1 MEKSYSWEDMANL
14 THATQVNEFGF
25 CTCED
30 NDGEENPYAD
40 CPKKETQTFT
50 MLSGNIIEIQAT
62 SEAEAWEALS
72 AGQYEVIEALSE
84 MREKPCTACS
94 DPAQP
99 GWHAD
104 DDAGI
109 TFGGLKKA
117 QNESAD
123 DMAQWIAHI
132 FFTKSTEVFNDLMY
146 LIVDKANAGE
156 RFSSYSERC
165 EWEA

>member
-1 MEKSYSWEDMANL
+1 
-14 THATQVNEFGF
+14 
-25 CTCED
+25 
-30 NDGEENPYAD
+30 
-40 CPKKETQTFT
+40 

-99 GWHAD
+99 GWHVD

-117 QNESAD
+117 QNESALQ
-123 DMAQWIAHI
+123 MAQYIAHI
-132 FFTKSTEVFNDLMY
+132 YFTKSDEALNKLMCA
-146 LIVDKANAGE
+146 IADGE
-156 RFSSYSERC
+156 TNGLLPYATKC

>member
-1 MEKSYSWEDMANL
+1 MQKSYSWQDMVNL
-14 THATQVNEFGF
+14 THATQVKEFGF

-30 NDGEENPYAD
+30 NDGKENPYSD
-40 CPKKETQTFT
+40 CPKKEMQTFT
-50 MLSGNIIEIQAT
+50 MLSGNIIEIEAT

-72 AGQYEVIEALSE
+72 AGKYEIIEALSE
-84 MREKPCTACS
+84 MRDKPCTACS

-99 GWHAD
+99 GWHVD

-132 FFTKSTEVFNDLMY
+132 FFTKPTHVFNKLMET
-146 LIVDKANAGE
+146 IANNLNDGQ
-156 RFSSYSERC
+156 SYSTSC

>member
-1 MEKSYSWEDMANL
+1 MKNYQIL
-14 THATQVNEFGF
+14 T
-25 CTCED
+25 
-30 NDGEENPYAD
+30 GELVEVIAEN
-40 CPKKETQTFT
+40 ETQ
-50 MLSGNIIEIQAT
+50 
-62 SEAEAWEALS
+62 AWEEFD
-72 AGQYEVIEALSE
+72 AGNYEEIEALSE
-84 MREKPCTACS
+84 MHDKPCTACS

-123 DMAQWIAHI
+123 EMAQYIAHI
-132 FFTKSTEVFNDLMY
+132 FFTKSTKVFNDLMY

-156 RFSSYSERC
+156 RFSSYSESC